1 MLKIVEFH
9 YIFVDVGMSRGPTSE
24 VEKIETFQISQKLVK
39 LHEMTGNGQKSV
51 WEYHLGA
58 ETIHFGDLGCP
69 GRYSG
74 VLEGGFHVDCQ
85 NPKVWYGG
93 ENITKTNQNLSKVMN
108 FHVRIGNGQQSVPV
122 RHVFSFLRIA

>member
-1 MLKIVEFH
+1 
-9 YIFVDVGMSRGPTSE
+9 MSRKWSRAHGHEPGADLGGR
-24 VEKIETFQISQKLVK
+24 KITFFQMFQKLIK

-74 VLEGGFHVDCQ
+74 VLESDFHVDSQ
-85 NPKVWYGG
+85 NPKVGYGG
-93 ENITKTNQNLSKVMN
+93 EIL
-108 FHVRIGNGQQSVPV
+108 
-122 RHVFSFLRIA
+122 

>member
-1 MLKIVEFH
+1 M
-9 YIFVDVGMSRGPTSE
+9 Y
-24 VEKIETFQISQKLVK
+24 
-39 LHEMTGNGQKSV
+39 GNDQKSV

-74 VLEGGFHVDCQ
+74 VLESDFHVDSQ

-93 ENITKTNQNLSKVMN
+93 EKFETFRNISKVTKFHEMN
-108 FHVRIGNGQQSVPV
+108 GNDQQSVW
-122 RHVFSFLRIA
+122 

>member
-24 VEKIETFQISQKLVK
+24 VEKTKKFRIFQKLIK
-39 LHEMTGNGQKSV
+39 LHEMIGNDQKSV

-58 ETIHFGDLGCP
+58 ETIHFGDLGCA

-74 VLEGGFHVDCQ
+74 VLEGDFHVDSQ
-85 NPKVWYGG
+85 NPKVGM
-93 ENITKTNQNLSKVMN
+93 EAI
-108 FHVRIGNGQQSVPV
+108 
-122 RHVFSFLRIA
+122 FLKIFTFFEKS